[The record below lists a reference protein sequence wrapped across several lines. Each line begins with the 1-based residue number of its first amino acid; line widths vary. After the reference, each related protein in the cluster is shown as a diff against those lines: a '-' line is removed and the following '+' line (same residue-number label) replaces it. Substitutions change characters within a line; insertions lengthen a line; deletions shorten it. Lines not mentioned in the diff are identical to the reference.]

1 MINNFEILAIME
13 MEEPT
18 KFGNIGKK
26 RVYVRSTETLEK
38 KPMT

>member
-1 MINNFEILAIME
+1 ME

-26 RVYVRSTETLEK
+26 RGKREEHGKQEK
-38 KPMT
+38 NL

>member
-1 MINNFEILAIME
+1 LINNLEILAIMG

-26 RVYVRSTETLEK
+26 RGKREEHEK
-38 KPMT
+38 QEKNL

>member
-1 MINNFEILAIME
+1 MINIFDILAIME

-26 RVYVRSTETLEK
+26 RGKREEHEK
-38 KPMT
+38 QEKNL